1 MKVNIIVLCKGGI
14 TITTYKL
21 NCYKHL
27 RNSSTN
33 EKNKKNNW
41 SAMQIIGHGLPELH
55 CELKKKWVY
64 FMCMV
69 CVPHVCLVPV
79 EVRKM
84 VLDPWNPGRGWIA
97 QSCPLISLHI
107 P

>member
-1 MKVNIIVLCKGGI
+1 
-14 TITTYKL
+14 
-21 NCYKHL
+21 
-27 RNSSTN
+27 
-33 EKNKKNNW
+33 
-41 SAMQIIGHGLPELH
+41 MQIIGHGLTELY
-55 CELKKKWVY
+55 CELKKKWIY

-84 VLDPWNPGRGWIA
+84 VLDPWNPCRGGRRKWIA
-97 QSCPLISLHI
+97 QSCPLTSLHI